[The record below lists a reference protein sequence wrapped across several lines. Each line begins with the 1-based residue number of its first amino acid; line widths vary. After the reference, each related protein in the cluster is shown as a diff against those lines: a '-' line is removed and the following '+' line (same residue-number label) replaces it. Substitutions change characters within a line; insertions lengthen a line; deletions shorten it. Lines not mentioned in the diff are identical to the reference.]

1 MSDSTRRG
9 FLGKAGA
16 GAVAVGA
23 AAVAPAAFA
32 EDAAAR
38 PPAEGSSSE
47 PVVAY
52 VQDARKGALSLMVG
66 EREVVVRDRDLVNR
80 ILNAAGR

>member
-9 FLGKAGA
+9 FLGIAGA
-16 GAVAVGA
+16 GAVAAGA

-32 EDAAAR
+32 EDTEAR
-38 PPAEGSSSE
+38 TPPEGSADE

-52 VQDARKGALSLMVG
+52 VSNARKGELSLMAG
-66 EREVVVRDRDLVNR
+66 EREVVLHDRALVNR
-80 ILNAAGR
+80 ILNAARR